1 MSICFTDQPPAYP
14 SNDKPPEYHDVCP
27 PKIVTPPPV
36 NMPAPDDTP
45 AARVPS
51 PIINSSGITVQ
62 FPPSDNATPMHI
74 PIDVIFNGLSQALNN
89 NGTTTTTTTTTTANM
104 RTPVLT
110 QPPNVSSTINITF
123 SARSHG
129 MHNNSSTGTAENP
142 IVTQPSN
149 NSSTG
154 YPPEN
159 IVITQPPTYNSHL
172 YDAANVSE
180 SNT

>member
-1 MSICFTDQPPAYP
+1 MSVFYSLHIQMDTDQPPAYP
-14 SNDKPPEYHDVCP
+14 SNDKPPDYHDVCP
-27 PKIVTPPPV
+27 PKTVTPPPV
-36 NMPAPDDTP
+36 NIPAPDDTP

-51 PIINSSGITVQ
+51 PIMFNSSI
-62 FPPSDNATPMHI
+62 
-74 PIDVIFNGLSQALNN
+74 QALNN
-89 NGTTTTTTTTTTANM
+89 ISTTTTTTANM
-104 RTPVLT
+104 RTPVPT

-149 NSSTG
+149 NSSTQ

-159 IVITQPPTYNSHL
+159 IVFTQPPTYNSHL
-172 YDAANVSE
+172 HNAAKVSE
-180 SNT
+180 SS